1 MSSSVVHITLFCYI
15 SSKMN
20 ELLNK
25 YFALEKNG
33 TNIKT
38 EFVAGAT
45 TFTTMAYIIFVNPA
59 ILSSPTGAN
68 MDFGAV
74 TAATC
79 IAAAFATLL
88 MGFFANYPIALAPGM
103 GLNAFFSFV
112 VCGKMGIPWET
123 ALGIVFASGVIF
135 TLLSASKIRELIVDS
150 IPESLKLASA
160 VGIGLFIAFI
170 GLKSAGF
177 VVSDPNT
184 FVTIG
189 NLGAPPAL
197 LSFAGLVILITLYA
211 RKIKGSILIS
221 ILITGILG
229 ISFGM
234 IEFTKIFGTAD
245 LSKTFFKFNFIEIF
259 HFKYLAP
266 ILIFLFFDMFDT
278 IGTLVGVGEQ
288 GGFIKN
294 GKLPRANRALVSD
307 SIGTIGGSILGTS
320 TVTSYIESTAGIS
333 LGGRTGLT
341 NIFTAIFFLAA
352 LFFVPLAEMFGG
364 GYKVSENVYLYP
376 VTAPALIVVGSL
388 MMNNIKKIDW
398 NDITEAFPAFLTII
412 IMPLTFSIAE
422 GLAAGFVF
430 YAFLKL
436 VSGRSHEASWLVYIL
451 SVILILRYIFL

>member
-1 MSSSVVHITLFCYI
+1 MKIL
-15 SSKMN
+15 KG
-20 ELLNK
+20 
-25 YFALEKNG
+25 YFELEKNE

-38 EFVAGAT
+38 EFIAGAT
-45 TFTTMAYIIFVNPA
+45 TFMTMAYIIFVNPA
-59 ILSSPTGAN
+59 ILSAPAGAN
-68 MDFGAV
+68 MDFSAV

-79 IAAAFATLL
+79 IAAAFATLM
-88 MGFFANYPIALAPGM
+88 MGFLANYPIALAPGM

-112 VCGKMGIPWET
+112 LCGKMGVPWQT

-135 TLLSASKIRELIVDS
+135 TLLSMSNIREVIVNS

-160 VGIGLFIAFI
+160 AGIGLFIAFI

-189 NLGAPPAL
+189 KLASPPAL
-197 LSFAGLVILITLYA
+197 LSFTGLIILIALYA
-211 RKIKGSILIS
+211 RKIKGAILIS
-221 ILITGILG
+221 IMITGIIG
-229 ISFGM
+229 IVSGM
-234 IEFTKIFGTAD
+234 IEFTNIIGTAD
-245 LSKTFFKFNFIEIF
+245 LSKTFFKFDIIDIF
-259 HFKYLAP
+259 QFKYLAP

-288 GGFIKN
+288 AGFIKD

-307 SIGTIGGSILGTS
+307 SIGTMGGALLGTS
-320 TVTSYIESTAGIS
+320 TVTSYIESSAGIS
-333 LGGRTGLT
+333 SGGRTGLA
-341 NIFTAIFFLAA
+341 NVFTAIFFIGA

-388 MMNNIKKIDW
+388 MMGNIRKIQWD
-398 NDITEAFPAFLTII
+398 DITEAFPAFLTII
-412 IMPLTFSIAE
+412 LMPLTFSIAE

-436 VSGRSHEASWLVYIL
+436 ISGRSNEASWLVYAL